1 MRQRGG
7 GGLGTGRVEI
17 RGNANACL
25 SRLTS
30 HVGCRA
36 ARSAI
41 RPHYGPRGGGYDSR
55 SNPTEPS
62 TSAGLKSKKRAVRGL
77 TSATAAFRSA
87 SVSVSDDPQL
97 VLHLGPTTLNFTLH
111 AEDAHRL
118 IDALK
123 RIIEVFKE
131 KENMTRPKRLDDVKL
146 RIESGQE
153 GGISLDL
160 YCNPNAHPTAFQ
172 AKALLTVRSGTLKV
186 ASEVQLSGLKAD
198 LEEYARKYIKK

>member
-1 MRQRGG
+1 M
-7 GGLGTGRVEI
+7 TPH
-17 RGNANACL
+17 AN
-25 SRLTS
+25 TS
-30 HVGCRA
+30 WKA
-36 ARSAI
+36 
-41 RPHYGPRGGGYDSR
+41 
-55 SNPTEPS
+55 
-62 TSAGLKSKKRAVRGL
+62 
-77 TSATAAFRSA
+77 
-87 SVSVSDDPQL
+87 DDPQL